1 MQTNLNRILIETTV
15 RKTLKQIKDDPE
27 SIFRGFLTY
36 SLLSMRNITSAFV
49 HLMILN
55 PHIPRQH
62 T

>member
-1 MQTNLNRILIETTV
+1 MQTNLNHILIETTV

-27 SIFRGFLTY
+27 RIFRGFLTY

-49 HLMILN
+49 HFMILN